1 MSDDVKGDG
10 EDREEDKEEK
20 EVEED
25 DNDDIVEKEKNS
37 VKQIL

>member
-10 EDREEDKEEK
+10 EDRKEDKEEK